1 MTLSILPFLK
11 YDSRIELFLKNYD
24 SQNWALPINMT
35 HRMEPFFSIW
45 LKELNPF
52 RNITQ
57 RTEPFSTYDS
67 QNWTFFSIELFEYDS
82 NEWFFSICFE
92 ELNPFLIWPK
102 ELTFGKMSQIFE
114 PFLNMTQR
122 IDFFHTIQII
132 EPYFKIGSQN
142 WIFWS
147 YFKNWVF
154 FFKKKKTQRIER
166 IEPFLD
172 ITQRIEL
179 FFVEHMTQRTWTFF
193 SQFDS
198 KMIQILGPF
207 SHDSK
212 NWTFLFTWLK
222 YLIFFWKFLI
232 QRNGPFFF
240 KTQSFSSIKNDSQ
253 NWFFWIRPTE
263 LIFLWIE
270 PFNFL
275 NMTQRIEPFNFLS
288 MTQRFELFDQYDS
301 KN

>member
-1 MTLSILPFLK
+1 MTQ
-11 YDSRIELFLKNYD
+11 ELNFFWKIMTQ
-24 SQNWALPINMT
+24 QNWALPINMT

-82 NEWFFSICFE
+82 NEWIFSICFE

-102 ELTFGKMSQIFE
+102 KLTFGKMSQIFE

-132 EPYFKIGSQN
+132 EPYFEN
-142 WIFWS
+142 WLTELNFLKLFWELS
-147 YFKNWVF
+147 FFQKKKNSKNWKNWTLLGYHSKDWTF
-154 FFKKKKTQRIER
+154 FC
-166 IEPFLD
+166 
-172 ITQRIEL
+172 
-179 FFVEHMTQRTWTFF
+179 WTYDSKNLNFF

-198 KMIQILGPF
+198 KNCSNLSF
-207 SHDSK
+207 S
-212 NWTFLFTWLK
+212 WFK
-222 YLIFFWKFLI
+222 YLDLFHMTQRIEPSYLRDSNTWIFFENFWFKEMDL
-232 QRNGPFFF
+232 FFSGLKVF
-240 KTQSFSSIKNDSQ
+240 HQSKMTHRIDFFESDPQ
-253 NWFFWIRPTE
+253 NW
-263 LIFLWIE
+263 FLWIE

-275 NMTQRIEPFNFLS
+275 NMTQRIEPFNFLN